1 MRIAIN
7 TTSANYGGGMTYL
20 KNLIRHLTGIDN
32 NNDYIILTTVQ
43 NKEIWGVEG
52 KNIFIKS
59 LKLPSVSLYLRLFW
73 EQFILPFYLK
83 REKIDL
89 LFSPANIMP
98 IFSPC
103 KNVVTIQHVSNFQFP
118 DSLPFL
124 KRKAISFLMRI
135 SCHRANAII
144 AISRYTKEDLTK
156 HIDIPKEKIRIIYHG
171 VDSFFKPIKKEV
183 AKKKVDEL
191 LGVKVSY
198 VLSIASGFHRN
209 IIGAIKAFNIAANNC
224 KKPLKFI
231 NLGLKGSDWEET
243 MAEIKKL
250 GLENDVILAKYIP
263 HEQMNLLYSDAEILL
278 SPTFGDSF
286 SLPLVEAMA
295 CGCPIV
301 TSNDTAC
308 PEIVDDAGIKVNPYN
323 VDEIANAMHQV
334 ITNLELRNELIKKG
348 LERAKEFSWE
358 KTSRET
364 LRVFEKVYESD

>member
-7 TTSANYGGGMTYL
+7 TTSANYGGGVTYL
-20 KNLIRHLTGIDN
+20 KHLIRHLAIINN

-43 NKEIWGVEG
+43 NKEIWEVEG

-98 IFSPC
+98 MFSPC
-103 KNVVTIQHVSNFQFP
+103 KNVVTIQHLTNFQFP
-118 DSLPFL
+118 NAFPFL

-156 HIDIPKEKIRIIYHG
+156 HIDIPKQKIRIIYHG

-183 AKKKVDEL
+183 AKKKVEGL
-191 LGVKVSY
+191 LGVNAYY
-198 VLSIASGFHRN
+198 VLSVSSGVHRN
-209 IIGAIKAFNIAANNC
+209 IIGAIKAFKMIANNF

-231 NLGLKGSDWEET
+231 NLGLKGSDWRKT
-243 MAEIKKL
+243 RAEIKKL
-250 GLENDVILAKYIP
+250 GLENDVILARYIP
-263 HEQMNLLYSDAEILL
+263 HEQMNLLYSGAEILL

-301 TSNDTAC
+301 TSNNTA
-308 PEIVDDAGIKVNPYN
+308 PSEIIGNAGIKVDPYN
-323 VDEIANAMHQV
+323 VNEIANAGYRV
-334 ITNLELRNELIKKG
+334 ITDLEFKDELIKKG
-348 LERAKEFSWE
+348 LKRAKEFSWE
-358 KTSRET
+358 KTARET
-364 LRVFEKVYESD
+364 LRVFEEVYKSN